1 MPVNNDDEELKQ
13 LNIGDWVIGEGDED
27 NEREDDVATLNVGIN
42 IEKLLFFIVEKD
54 DVCGV
59 ILFRLLLLL

>member
-1 MPVNNDDEELKQ
+1 M
-13 LNIGDWVIGEGDED
+13 GEGDED

-54 DVCGV
+54 DVC
-59 ILFRLLLLL
+59 RLLLLLLL